1 MHALKT
7 YAELKQLFIQ
17 KVADRYTSR
26 EQEQLFFL
34 VLYHLNRWS
43 KVDFSM
49 HKNNLVEE
57 HYFEQCLSI
66 VEQLNLGKP
75 IQHILGYTSFYE
87 LDLKV
92 NNHTLIPRPETE
104 ELVLYV
110 QEDINPKDTLN
121 VIDIGTGSGCIALAL
136 KQQRESI
143 NAIGL
148 DVSDEALEVAKFNA
162 EKLNLDVRFIKDDIT
177 QPNKKYPPL
186 DYVVSNP
193 PYIPQSEL
201 KSMSTIV
208 KNHEPHLALFV
219 QDNDPLFFYKSIL
232 AFCHSN
238 LKNHG
243 KIFFE
248 IHEDFGDEMVNLM
261 SDNHYSNIELK
272 KDLQGKNRFIK
283 AIKVD

>member
-7 YAELKQLFIQ
+7 YAELKQLFIK
-17 KVADRYTSR
+17 KVAYHYSFR

-34 VLYHLNRWS
+34 VLFHLTNWS
-43 KVDFSM
+43 KVDFSL
-49 HKNNLVEE
+49 HRSNLVEE
-57 HYFEQCLSI
+57 HYFKRFLSI
-66 VEQLNLGKP
+66 IEQLNLGKP
-75 IQHILGYTSFYE
+75 IQHILGCTSFYE
-87 LDLKV
+87 LDIKV

-104 ELVLYV
+104 ELVSYV
-110 QEDINPKDTLN
+110 LEDINPNDILN

-136 KQQRESI
+136 KQQRELI
-143 NAIGL
+143 KVIGV
-148 DVSDEALEVAKFNA
+148 DQSEDALEVAHFNA
-162 EKLNLDVRFIKDDIT
+162 EKLNIDVQFIKDDII
-177 QPNKKYPPL
+177 QPLKKYPPL

-219 QDNDPLFFYKSIL
+219 HDNDPLFFYKTIL

-272 KDLQGKNRFIK
+272 KDLQGKNRFLK
-283 AIKVD
+283 AIKIE

>member
-7 YAELKQLFIQ
+7 YSELKQLFMK
-17 KVADRYTSR
+17 KVANHYSFR

-34 VLYHLNRWS
+34 VLFHLTKYS

-49 HKNNLVEE
+49 HRNNLVKE
-57 HYFEQCLSI
+57 HYVERFLSI
-66 VEQLNLGKP
+66 IEQLNLGKP
-75 IQHILGYTSFYE
+75 IQHILGFTSFYE

-92 NNHTLIPRPETE
+92 NNYTLIPRPETE
-104 ELVLYV
+104 ELVSYV
-110 QEDINPKDTLN
+110 LDDINPKDVFN
-121 VIDIGTGSGCIALAL
+121 VIDIGTGSGCISLAL
-136 KQQRESI
+136 KQQREFI
-143 NAIGL
+143 NVIGV
-148 DVSDEALEVAKFNA
+148 DVSDEALKVAKFNA
-162 EKLNLDVRFIKDDIT
+162 EKLKLDVRYIMDDIIR
-177 QPNKKYPPL
+177 PNKKYPQL
-186 DYVVSNP
+186 DYVISNP

-201 KSMSTIV
+201 NSMSTIV

-219 QDNDPLFFYKSIL
+219 HDNDPLFFYKSIL
-232 AFCHSN
+232 EFCHLK

-248 IHEDFGDEMVNLM
+248 IHEDFGDEMVNLV

-283 AIKVD
+283 AVKFE

>member
-7 YAELKQLFIQ
+7 YSELKQLFMK
-17 KVADRYTSR
+17 KVANHYSFR

-34 VLYHLNRWS
+34 VLFHLTKYS

-49 HKNNLVEE
+49 HRNNLVKE
-57 HYFEQCLSI
+57 HYVERCLSI
-66 VEQLNLGKP
+66 IEQLNLGKP
-75 IQHILGYTSFYE
+75 IQHILGFTSFYE

-92 NNHTLIPRPETE
+92 NNYTLIPRPETE
-104 ELVLYV
+104 ELVSYV
-110 QEDINPKDTLN
+110 LDDINPKDVFN
-121 VIDIGTGSGCIALAL
+121 VIDIGTGSGCISLAL
-136 KQQRESI
+136 KQQREFI
-143 NAIGL
+143 NVIGV
-148 DVSDEALEVAKFNA
+148 DVSDEALKVAKFNA
-162 EKLNLDVRFIKDDIT
+162 EKLKLDIRYIMDDIIR
-177 QPNKKYPPL
+177 PNKKYPQL
-186 DYVVSNP
+186 DYVISNP

-201 KSMSTIV
+201 NSMSTIV

-219 QDNDPLFFYKSIL
+219 HDNDPLFFYKSIL
-232 AFCHSN
+232 EFCHLK

-248 IHEDFGDEMVNLM
+248 IHEDFGDEMVNLV

-283 AIKVD
+283 AIKFE

>member
-1 MHALKT
+1 MI
-7 YAELKQLFIQ
+7 LFNQ
-17 KVADRYTSR
+17 
-26 EQEQLFFL
+26 
-34 VLYHLNRWS
+34 
-43 KVDFSM
+43 
-49 HKNNLVEE
+49 
-57 HYFEQCLSI
+57 
-66 VEQLNLGKP
+66 
-75 IQHILGYTSFYE
+75 
-87 LDLKV
+87 
-92 NNHTLIPRPETE
+92 
-104 ELVLYV
+104 
-110 QEDINPKDTLN
+110 
-121 VIDIGTGSGCIALAL
+121 
-136 KQQRESI
+136 
-143 NAIGL
+143 
-148 DVSDEALEVAKFNA
+148 
-162 EKLNLDVRFIKDDIT
+162 
-177 QPNKKYPPL
+177 KKYPLL

-219 QDNDPLFFYKSIL
+219 HDNDPLFFYKSIL

-283 AIKVD
+283 AIKIE

>member
-7 YAELKQLFIQ
+7 YSELKQLFMK
-17 KVADRYTSR
+17 KVANHYSFR

-34 VLYHLNRWS
+34 VLFHLTKYS

-49 HKNNLVEE
+49 HRNNLVKE
-57 HYFEQCLSI
+57 HYVERCLSI
-66 VEQLNLGKP
+66 IEQLNLGKP
-75 IQHILGYTSFYE
+75 IQHILGFTSFYE

-92 NNHTLIPRPETE
+92 NNYTLIPRPETE
-104 ELVLYV
+104 ELVSYV
-110 QEDINPKDTLN
+110 LDDINPKDVFN
-121 VIDIGTGSGCIALAL
+121 VIDIGTGSGCISLAL
-136 KQQRESI
+136 KQQREFI
-143 NAIGL
+143 NVIGV
-148 DVSDEALEVAKFNA
+148 DVSDEALKVAKFNA
-162 EKLNLDVRFIKDDIT
+162 EKLKLDVRYIMDDIIR
-177 QPNKKYPPL
+177 PNKKYPQL
-186 DYVVSNP
+186 DYVISNP

-201 KSMSTIV
+201 NSMSTIV

-219 QDNDPLFFYKSIL
+219 HDNDPLFFYKSIL
-232 AFCHSN
+232 EFCHLK

-248 IHEDFGDEMVNLM
+248 IHEDFGDEMVNLV

-283 AIKVD
+283 AVKFE